1 MVGEHPQE
9 KNTQPVTWIRPS
21 FEALLDNIRS
31 VHNVGSMFRTA
42 DGAGVVHLH
51 LCGMTAT
58 PANIKLTKAAL
69 GAQERVSWSYHPN
82 AVDQAEILKE
92 NGYQLWAIED
102 VEDANPFFAAN
113 PVLPHS
119 RVAVIV
125 GNERAGVD
133 PGIIQICDHIYS
145 LPMAGYKDSLNVA
158 VSFGIVAYHLC
169 YAAEISPEDREFPLN
184 TDHVKQE

>member
-1 MVGEHPQE
+1 MVGEHVQE
-9 KNTQPVTWIRPS
+9 KNEQSVTWIRPT

-42 DGAGVVHLH
+42 DGAGVTHLH

-69 GAQERVSWSYHPN
+69 GAQERVSWTYHPN
-82 AVDQAEILKE
+82 ALDQAVKLKE
-92 NGYQLWAIED
+92 NGYRLWAIEA
-102 VEDANPFFAAN
+102 VENAKPFFTAN
-113 PVLPHS
+113 PVLPNS
-119 RVAVIV
+119 RVVVIV

-133 PGIIQICDHIYS
+133 PGIIQICDRIYS

-158 VSFGIVAYHLC
+158 VSFGIVAYNLC
-169 YAAEISPEDREFPLN
+169 HAAELTPAENELPTNPD
-184 TDHVKQE
+184 TG